1 MFSAQRYPA
10 AKEKSKPESNLEP
23 IDIREAIYLRM
34 ASSNVRSAFKRG
46 GPTTHK
52 IETALARRFFPS
64 LFEEAHFWFL
74 AGRGRGAV
82 VLTPNSIEFVPQAAI
97 RRYVFQNATRQMRE
111 CLTSVLLEYDPLSQA
126 VVAMVYP
133 SSRTVVFA
141 NSTGAVDVVPSVN
154 HPAV

>member
-1 MFSAQRYPA
+1 MFGTPRYPMS
-10 AKEKSKPESNLEP
+10 KEKSTQASTVEP
-23 IDIREAIYLRM
+23 IDIREAIYFRI
-34 ASSNVRSAFKRG
+34 ASSNVRSALTRG
-46 GPTTHK
+46 GPMTHE

-82 VLTPNSIEFVPQAAI
+82 VLTASLIEFVPQTAI
-97 RRYVFQNATRQMRE
+97 RRYAFQTATRHMRE
-111 CLTSVLLEYDPLSQA
+111 CLMTVLREYDPFSQA

-133 SSRTVVFA
+133 SSQTVVFA
-141 NSTGAVDVVPSVN
+141 NSTGAVNVDLSAH

>member
-1 MFSAQRYPA
+1 MFSAQRYPVSKA
-10 AKEKSKPESNLEP
+10 KSKRASMVEP
-23 IDIREAIYLRM
+23 IDIREAIYFRM
-34 ASSNVRSAFKRG
+34 APGNVRSAFKRG
-46 GPTTHK
+46 EPMTHK

-82 VLTPNSIEFVPQAAI
+82 VLTPNAVEFVPQTAI

-111 CLTSVLLEYDPLSQA
+111 WLTSALSEYDPLSQA

-141 NSTGAVDVVPSVN
+141 NSTGAVTPGVP